1 MVYVQAPNGPS
12 QQQVFRAALT
22 NGEVEAK
29 DICVLEMHGTGTGL
43 GDPIE
48 VTSNPSTFLGSS
60 QCCGMPLTLP
70 RNRFYTCMVEH
81 VRCVACLLVA
91 DSEGVVP

>member
-1 MVYVQAPNGPS
+1 MVNVQAPNGPS
-12 QQQVFRAALT
+12 QQQVIRAALAK
-22 NGEVEAK
+22 GEVEAK

-48 VTSNPSTFLGSS
+48 VTSNPSTSPGSS
-60 QCCGMPLTLP
+60 QCGMPLTLP
-70 RNRFYTCMVEH
+70 RMCFYICMIEH

-91 DSEGVVP
+91 DSEGVAP